1 MRSTVFVS
9 YDGFEVLDSSTATAV
24 YGGNALMGFIKAVA
38 KVISYA
44 WSNREAF
51 LIGFNEGY
59 AAATNR

>member
-1 MRSTVFVS
+1 
-9 YDGFEVLDSSTATAV
+9 
-24 YGGNALMGFIKAVA
+24 MGFIKAVA